1 MDSSGFSVNDP
12 IHNLQHRLVL
22 SRLTAFG
29 PFQCTTLQTQ
39 VHILEEH
46 EVLED
51 LVEKYLNCIQGTADP
66 NPCSN
71 ARGRRHVSTCSPQE
85 PFRVSKLTK
94 LSQLLDRARM
104 HHTLIAR
111 HPGHLPEHHRQ

>member
-1 MDSSGFSVNDP
+1 MRLGAIAPQAGLLALLTDHLKGALIPRIYGNDP

-39 VHILEEH
+39 GHILEEH

-51 LVEKYLNCIQGTADP
+51 LVEK
-66 NPCSN
+66 S
-71 ARGRRHVSTCSPQE
+71 
-85 PFRVSKLTK
+85 
-94 LSQLLDRARM
+94 
-104 HHTLIAR
+104 
-111 HPGHLPEHHRQ
+111 

>member
-51 LVEKYLNCIQGTADP
+51 LVEKYLNSLQ
-66 NPCSN
+66 
-71 ARGRRHVSTCSPQE
+71 RRVAFE
-85 PFRVSKLTK
+85 RIITK
-94 LSQLLDRARM
+94 LFEYCLN
-104 HHTLIAR
+104 I
-111 HPGHLPEHHRQ
+111 